1 MTEIQLLP
9 LPQCSVTLVLQNEI
23 KKKKKQTERQ
33 IELIDIRKLVE
44 KTYKLDKE
52 MSFEVKTVIVHQRQV
67 KTEHTR
73 IKSQQSINVK
83 ARP

>member
-23 KKKKKQTERQ
+23 KKKKQTERQ